1 MVQNLFD
8 KYMQE
13 GKISEALLVGQNMFN
28 KDSGNTE
35 IFKKYVGVL
44 LKLASDY
51 HAPIAVC
58 SNYCDKAELAIEF
71 YAENTELTEAVIAEI
86 IKKRNYIYEIRLGL
100 DAREKE
106 ESREFFNKKIEEN
119 DKTLEF
125 LLKLKHRLGKVTQ
138 KAEFDKVLGQIQQ
151 LDEVLDKEYL
161 TEHQETEYQ
170 KISRECAGLVDI
182 KMRYFNHKNNVE
194 YNLRALEIYER
205 AYKGLKDAENLEYC
219 HETLKDFFAFD
230 ASRLFN
236 ETLVYYNH
244 VYSYILSKMD
254 DKGKFN
260 MTKLA
265 IQCEKKYMNAK

>member
-86 IKKRNYIYEIRLGL
+86 IKKGTTYMKSGWVLMQG
-100 DAREKE
+100 
-106 ESREFFNKKIEEN
+106 KKKKVEN
-119 DKTLEF
+119 F
-125 LLKLKHRLGKVTQ
+125 L
-138 KAEFDKVLGQIQQ
+138 
-151 LDEVLDKEYL
+151 
-161 TEHQETEYQ
+161 
-170 KISRECAGLVDI
+170 I
-182 KMRYFNHKNNVE
+182 KR
-194 YNLRALEIYER
+194 
-205 AYKGLKDAENLEYC
+205 
-219 HETLKDFFAFD
+219 
-230 ASRLFN
+230 
-236 ETLVYYNH
+236 
-244 VYSYILSKMD
+244 
-254 DKGKFN
+254 
-260 MTKLA
+260 
-265 IQCEKKYMNAK
+265 